1 MKPKTLKIFVI
12 FLALVI
18 FALAFPKSV
27 TADNASLN
35 YVWNSSCETND
46 NNCWIPWIA
55 TDTGKPQ
62 VDLNLLNITSKNI
75 SSSDSILS
83 DFIFPEASSFISLLG
98 GNVGI
103 GLATPTHTLT
113 VEGDLNVTGQTY
125 FTDLNISRF
134 SSWVLVDS

>member
-75 SSSDSILS
+75 S
-83 DFIFPEASSFISLLG
+83 
-98 GNVGI
+98 
-103 GLATPTHTLT
+103 
-113 VEGDLNVTGQTY
+113 QK
-125 FTDLNISRF
+125 R
-134 SSWVLVDS
+134 